1 MSRKKKIVAL
11 HFSHGLVQ
19 CVKKPWGLLFLLQLC
34 SPSAAYLYLACLW
47 APIALHSGI
56 QFTIISSLQKG
67 STLAV
72 VQASWLPSMD
82 IWKCAMKQPPVHMVS
97 LKYSD
102 FKWSPQWGQG
112 ALNKFILWPNNR
124 RIFFSLIYFTIYF
137 LGGLLLR
144 IDLIFLN
151 PPPKAQNSVPCNI
164 IVNL

>member
-1 MSRKKKIVAL
+1 MAKIKLPSVTVYNWNTCPISKCLLKCKYDVLIGSLSRKKKKKIVAL

-19 CVKKPWGLLFLLQLC
+19 CGKKPWGLLFLLQLC

-56 QFTIISSLQKG
+56 QFTIISPLQKG

-97 LKYSD
+97 LRYSD

-112 ALNKFILWPNNR
+112 MMP
-124 RIFFSLIYFTIYF
+124 
-137 LGGLLLR
+137 
-144 IDLIFLN
+144 
-151 PPPKAQNSVPCNI
+151 
-164 IVNL
+164 